1 MRPVRRCR
9 PAAAAERLRCLPT
22 EYAACKRNVSI
33 GMPPNRIN
41 HAVYQKRTAKS
52 TDREMDMPFV
62 RSMLFWLEYY
72 FISFMRILVSEA
84 VRRELFR

>member
-1 MRPVRRCR
+1 MSALAPGAAVQTGSCR
-9 PAAAAERLRCLPT
+9 GAAA
-22 EYAACKRNVSI
+22 I

-52 TDREMDMPFV
+52 TDRERDMPFV

>member
-22 EYAACKRNVSI
+22 EYAACKRNMPI
-33 GMPPNRIN
+33 RMPPYRIN

-52 TDREMDMPFV
+52 TDRERDMPFV

-72 FISFMRILVSEA
+72 FISFMRILVSEE